1 MIRGSFACALRST
14 IPVVLFGLL
23 LLGWLNMLKKSAV
36 NRRLTDSVKWKFLN
50 TEASEFQF
58 LGPMKNARAFQFT
71 VSVIGVRRT
80 VPFERGHREAIV
92 ECRSE
97 RLEHPRISIDGHQG
111 R

>member
-1 MIRGSFACALRST
+1 MMRGSFCCVFRST
-14 IPVVLFGLL
+14 MPVALFGLL

-58 LGPMKNARAFQFT
+58 RGPMKNARAFQLT

-80 VPFERGHREAIV
+80 VPFDKVTGMRLSNAAPTGFSTRAF
-92 ECRSE
+92 RST
-97 RLEHPRISIDGHQG
+97 
-111 R
+111 